1 MTRLAALVKAG
12 EPRAKGRVAVEIE
25 GRELVLSNLDKV
37 LYPKAGFT
45 KGEVIDYYLRVAPTM
60 LTHLGGR
67 PVTRK
72 RYPNG
77 VDEAF
82 FFEKNAPAHRP
93 EWVETVTI
101 PAKDRPVSYVVCSD
115 TATLVWLANLA
126 ALELHTN
133 LGSAAHPETPQYVV
147 FDLDPGPDTS
157 IVECCR
163 VALLLRDMFKRL
175 KLESVAKTSGSKGL
189 QLYIPLNDPDATYGD
204 TRAFAKTVA
213 EMWEREAPDLVVS
226 KMTKAIRGGKVLI
239 DWSQNNQVKTTV
251 CVYSLRAREQPTVST
266 PVSWREVIACERAE
280 SPEQLR
286 FTFADAL
293 ERVSRRGDLFAD
305 AATQQQSLPRPVGLK
320 RDFAAARVVH
330 SQA

>member
-1 MTRLAALVKAG
+1 M
-12 EPRAKGRVAVEIE
+12 
-25 GRELVLSNLDKV
+25 D
-37 LYPKAGFT
+37 
-45 KGEVIDYYLRVAPTM
+45 
-60 LTHLGGR
+60 
-67 PVTRK
+67 
-72 RYPNG
+72 
-77 VDEAF
+77 
-82 FFEKNAPAHRP
+82 
-93 EWVETVTI
+93 TVTI
-101 PAKDRPVSYVVCSD
+101 PARDRPVSYVVCSD

-133 LGSAAHPETPQYVV
+133 LGSAEHPERPQYVV

-286 FTFADAL
+286 FSFADVL

-305 AATQQQSLPRPVGLK
+305 AATQQQSLPNLS
-320 RDFAAARVVH
+320 D
-330 SQA
+330 